1 MVLSGCIITESDDM
15 IIGMIGMGDVAAGL
29 VLAGFCA
36 LAWCRRRAVGGKT
49 WAFRVVPFGL
59 FVCFLFARDRTMELV
74 TLGLT
79 LVAYAV
85 AAYRGGW
92 RLAEPK
98 NRLLRH
104 AWWLTHVVVYYVMAV
119 VLCGLM
125 AGVVGTVV
133 RWSPLAT
140 EADWPWR
147 GGEISDEMPFAV
159 EYKRAKTFCAE
170 YDKRLVF
177 KSGKRIGLLIDTCG
191 YGPFRVYK
199 MKDGLYCLED
209 GYGWCGPDPDAH
221 CRFLR
226 VNVEKEMV
234 ELKHGIGWFPIP
246 GKGYVRGWGGVSNDL
261 KRFSFD
267 MYSGGD
273 LNGEGW
279 WVTVEGTPVGKSL
292 DGMRLI
298 GEIDTCGR
306 FRSLR

>member
-1 MVLSGCIITESDDM
+1 M
-15 IIGMIGMGDVAAGL
+15 IIGMIGMGDVATGL
-29 VLAGFCA
+29 VLVGFCA
-36 LAWCRRRAVGGKT
+36 LAWCRFRAVGGKT

-59 FVCFLFARDRTMELV
+59 FVCFFFAHDRTMELV

-79 LVAYAV
+79 LVAYVV

-98 NRLLRH
+98 NRLFRH
-104 AWWLTHVVVYYVMAV
+104 VWWMTHVVVYYVMAV
-119 VLCGLM
+119 VACGLL
-125 AGVVGTVV
+125 AGVVGTAVK
-133 RWSPLAT
+133 WSPLAT
-140 EADWPWR
+140 EGDWPWR
-147 GGEISDEMPFAV
+147 GGEITDELPFAV

-170 YDKRLVF
+170 YDKRLRF

-191 YGPFRVYK
+191 YGSFRVYK

-209 GYGWCGPDPDAH
+209 GYGIADNR
-221 CRFLR
+221 RFLR

-246 GKGYVRGWGGVSNDL
+246 EKGYVRGWGGVSNDL

-279 WVTVEGTPVGKSL
+279 RATVEGTHVGKSL